1 MKVLDFPLK
10 LSLNLFKPVLIKP
23 SLFKLGLVKPSLN
36 QVSAYHLKTSFS
48 KTRFNLKPGLFLG
61 DLLPFL
67 CIRPIVKMAS
77 NQTAMDALINE
88 MVRDVEY
95 HERYKALKTLIYH
108 ARERQDIQ
116 EYKRLYKELTGQ
128 DIEIY
133 TVPSKDR
140 LIPRDHDKNK
150 DAEFWFE

>member
-1 MKVLDFPLK
+1 
-10 LSLNLFKPVLIKP
+10 
-23 SLFKLGLVKPSLN
+23 
-36 QVSAYHLKTSFS
+36 
-48 KTRFNLKPGLFLG
+48 
-61 DLLPFL
+61 
-67 CIRPIVKMAS
+67 MAS

-88 MVRDVEY
+88 MVTDVEY
-95 HERYKALKTLIYH
+95 HERYKALKTLIDQ
-108 ARERQDIQ
+108 ARERQNIP

-133 TVPSKDR
+133 TVPTKDR

>member
-1 MKVLDFPLK
+1 
-10 LSLNLFKPVLIKP
+10 
-23 SLFKLGLVKPSLN
+23 
-36 QVSAYHLKTSFS
+36 
-48 KTRFNLKPGLFLG
+48 
-61 DLLPFL
+61 
-67 CIRPIVKMAS
+67 MAS

-95 HERYKALKTLIYH
+95 HERYNALKTLIDQ
-108 ARERQDIQ
+108 ARERKDIP
-116 EYKRLYKELTGQ
+116 ENKRLYKELTGQ

-133 TVPSKDR
+133 TVPTKDR

>member
-1 MKVLDFPLK
+1 
-10 LSLNLFKPVLIKP
+10 
-23 SLFKLGLVKPSLN
+23 
-36 QVSAYHLKTSFS
+36 
-48 KTRFNLKPGLFLG
+48 
-61 DLLPFL
+61 
-67 CIRPIVKMAS
+67 MAS

-88 MVRDVEY
+88 LVRDVEY
-95 HERYKALKTLIYH
+95 HERYNALKTLIDQ
-108 ARERQDIQ
+108 ARERQNIP